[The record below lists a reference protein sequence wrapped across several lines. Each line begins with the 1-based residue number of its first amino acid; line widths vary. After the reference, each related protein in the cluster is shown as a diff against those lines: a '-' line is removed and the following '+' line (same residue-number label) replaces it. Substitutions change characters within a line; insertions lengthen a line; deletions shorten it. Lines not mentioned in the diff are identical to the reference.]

1 MYKQPFTNYLVVTYF
16 PTYLPTYIWM
26 RDLFPTTKMVYQ
38 GETKLLTRVEV
49 HPQLSNN
56 GHPSSGWCTLV
67 GAAGSWCVWI
77 LDVHSLMIL
86 LLFFL
91 FRSVLFFSSETRRQ
105 NRKGPSK
112 RERERE
118 REKEREIRSWVISC
132 SSFQLSQKRISVF
145 CWPSLHK
152 REREREREREELWSL
167 IDLLNAHCCSAF
179 CW

>member
-77 LDVHSLMIL
+77 LDAHSLMIL

-105 NRKGPSK
+105 NRKGP
-112 RERERE
+112 RERERLDHGWSHVHHSNFLK
-118 REKEREIRSWVISC
+118 REYLCFVGLAYTKE
-132 SSFQLSQKRISVF
+132 
-145 CWPSLHK
+145 

>member
-1 MYKQPFTNYLVVTYF
+1 
-16 PTYLPTYIWM
+16 M
-26 RDLFPTTKMVYQ
+26 RFIHNWVITGIHPVDDAHWWV
-38 GETKLLTRVEV
+38 LL
-49 HPQLSNN
+49 
-56 GHPSSGWCTLV
+56 GHGV
-67 GAAGSWCVWI
+67 FG
-77 LDVHSLMIL
+77 SLMYIPSWSYCFS
-86 LLFFL
+86 FFL
-91 FRSVLFFSSETRRQ
+91 GQFYSFLQKPEDKIEKVQ
-105 NRKGPSK
+105 A